1 MAAEREHQDELPQG
15 SPIEHQEAST
25 SEAISQI
32 TNLTR
37 LVEELTKKHND
48 QQSHM
53 ETITTESQI
62 LKNQLMALN
71 SQAAYSY
78 YYNPYVGYSSGASAG
93 GWRPAA
99 SYEQRGAN
107 DGTWRPATS
116 YNPQH
121 ASAGGWQHATPY
133 HQQRSRAPYSPIN
146 PMQPLF
152 ASEDTPLVDERQ
164 AQPRQTAPGTSSR
177 RQTTPIRRST
187 PELSQ
192 SSEDLF
198 QPGTNVEEMMRSIM
212 SEEMRTLEAQ
222 MQQRFTSQ
230 IHKATTSTPG
240 IDDLARGVRETP
252 LTKRITNTITPKF
265 SNISF
270 PRFDGM
276 SDPHDHLLQYKHV
289 VQSTNIP
296 TGMLDDMMC
305 KLFAQSLKG
314 AALRWFCNLP
324 AESIDS
330 FDELSFEFM
339 RSYSVHIQSGKTTKD
354 LWGVIQGPHESL
366 RAYIK
371 RFSKAISEISG
382 LDDGTA
388 REALKKGLRHRSLF
402 KNEICARYPPTI
414 QDALHRAKGFIELEE
429 ENERVERD
437 LTRTQEE
444 LSKARDKREKSFRR
458 ERPRQQRPTEKR
470 GERSSRRDR
479 KRPFSPPKYALGI
492 SPSEL
497 IAHLKRQ
504 DFVTWPKKL
513 PENPAR
519 DTSKY
524 CEFHKDHG
532 HNTVDC
538 RALRAEVAE
547 LLKKGHLREFLTEKG
562 KETYGLGGE
571 HKERRVVQQIEETP
585 SPPLVRKTIGVILG
599 GSIYSGETN
608 RTIKH
613 SQTWSN

>member
-1 MAAEREHQDELPQG
+1 MAAGHEHQDELPQG
-15 SPIEHQEAST
+15 SPINHQEAST

-53 ETITTESQI
+53 ENITAENQI

-93 GWRPAA
+93 GWRPAS

-133 HQQRSRAPYSPIN
+133 HQQH
-146 PMQPLF
+146 
-152 ASEDTPLVDERQ
+152 ERQ

-177 RQTTPIRRST
+177 RQTTPIRHST

-296 TGMLDDMMC
+296 TSMLDDMMC

-330 FDELSFEFM
+330 FDELSLEFM

-437 LTRTQEE
+437 LARTREE
-444 LSKARDKREKSFRR
+444 LSKARDEREKNFRR
-458 ERPRQQRPTEKR
+458 ERPHQQRPTEKR

-479 KRPFSPPKYALGI
+479 KRPFSPPKYAIGI

-562 KETYGLGGE
+562 RETYGLGGE
-571 HKERRVVQQIEETP
+571 HKERRVVQHIEDTP
-585 SPPLVRKTIGVILG
+585 SPPPVRKTIGVILG
-599 GSIYSGETN
+599 GSIYSGETMKQAD
-608 RTIKH
+608 RL
-613 SQTWSN
+613 

>member
-1 MAAEREHQDELPQG
+1 MAAGHEHQDELPQG

-53 ETITTESQI
+53 ETVTAENQI

-78 YYNPYVGYSSGASAG
+78 YYNPYVGYSSGASVG
-93 GWRPAA
+93 SWRPAA

-107 DGTWRPATS
+107 DATWRPATS
-116 YNPQH
+116 YNPQG
-121 ASAGGWQHATPY
+121 ASTGGWQHATPY
-133 HQQRSRAPYSPIN
+133 HQQRSRATYSPIN

-152 ASEDTPLVDERQ
+152 ASEDTPVVDKRQ
-164 AQPRQTAPGTSSR
+164 AQPRQPAPGPSSR

-198 QPGTNVEEMMRSIM
+198 QPGTNVEDMMRSIM
-212 SEEMRTLEAQ
+212 
-222 MQQRFTSQ
+222 
-230 IHKATTSTPG
+230 
-240 IDDLARGVRETP
+240 
-252 LTKRITNTITPKF
+252 
-265 SNISF
+265 
-270 PRFDGM
+270 
-276 SDPHDHLLQYKHV
+276 
-289 VQSTNIP
+289 
-296 TGMLDDMMC
+296 
-305 KLFAQSLKG
+305 
-314 AALRWFCNLP
+314 
-324 AESIDS
+324 
-330 FDELSFEFM
+330 
-339 RSYSVHIQSGKTTKD
+339 
-354 LWGVIQGPHESL
+354 
-366 RAYIK
+366 
-371 RFSKAISEISG
+371 
-382 LDDGTA
+382 
-388 REALKKGLRHRSLF
+388 
-402 KNEICARYPPTI
+402 
-414 QDALHRAKGFIELEE
+414 
-429 ENERVERD
+429 
-437 LTRTQEE
+437 TREE
-444 LSKARDKREKSFRR
+444 LSKARDEREKNFRR
-458 ERPRQQRPTEKR
+458 ERQRQQRPTEKR
-470 GERSSRRDR
+470 VERSTRRDR

-562 KETYGLGGE
+562 RETYGLGGE
-571 HKERRVVQQIEETP
+571 HKERRVVQHIEDTP
-585 SPPLVRKTIGVILG
+585 SPPPVRKTIGVILG
-599 GSIYSGETN
+599 GSIYSG
-608 RTIKH
+608 
-613 SQTWSN
+613 

>member
-1 MAAEREHQDELPQG
+1 MPRNFSNSRFKSSYHATARIPKFSDTTAGVYYVATKIKHLQFGAHRGALGHLTSETRAATMAAGHEHQDELPQG

-53 ETITTESQI
+53 ETITAENQI
-62 LKNQLMALN
+62 LKNQLMAIN

-93 GWRPAA
+93 GWLPAA
-99 SYEQRGAN
+99 SYEQRGTN

-116 YNPQH
+116 YNPQG
-121 ASAGGWQHATPY
+121 ANAGGWQHATPY
-133 HQQRSRAPYSPIN
+133 HQQRSRATYSSIN

-152 ASEDTPLVDERQ
+152 ASEDTPVVDERQ
-164 AQPRQTAPGTSSR
+164 AQPRQTAPGPSSR

-270 PRFDGM
+270 PQFDGM
-276 SDPHDHLLQYKHV
+276 DHMNRY
-289 VQSTNIP
+289 
-296 TGMLDDMMC
+296 
-305 KLFAQSLKG
+305 
-314 AALRWFCNLP
+314 ALT
-324 AESIDS
+324 
-330 FDELSFEFM
+330 LS
-339 RSYSVHIQSGKTTKD
+339 V
-354 LWGVIQGPHESL
+354 L
-366 RAYIK
+366 AK
-371 RFSKAISEISG
+371 RFRRSRG
-382 LDDGTA
+382 WMTA
-388 REALKKGLRHRSLF
+388 QRGKH
-402 KNEICARYPPTI
+402 
-414 QDALHRAKGFIELEE
+414 ALHRAKGFIELEE

-437 LTRTQEE
+437 LARTREE
-444 LSKARDKREKSFRR
+444 LSKARDEREKNF
-458 ERPRQQRPTEKR
+458 
-470 GERSSRRDR
+470 
-479 KRPFSPPKYALGI
+479 
-492 SPSEL
+492 
-497 IAHLKRQ
+497 
-504 DFVTWPKKL
+504 
-513 PENPAR
+513 
-519 DTSKY
+519 
-524 CEFHKDHG
+524 
-532 HNTVDC
+532 
-538 RALRAEVAE
+538 
-547 LLKKGHLREFLTEKG
+547 
-562 KETYGLGGE
+562 
-571 HKERRVVQQIEETP
+571 
-585 SPPLVRKTIGVILG
+585 
-599 GSIYSGETN
+599 
-608 RTIKH
+608 
-613 SQTWSN
+613 

>member
-1 MAAEREHQDELPQG
+1 MVILSTTVEPNVDDDMSYHHDNWCPRWTTEGNRPTSVMGPSSIKRGGPPFRKGSKNSLKFAVILRKRSEKSFLYLRIPIYSKYRLLTEDVARFGEPLYILFGAHRGALGHLTSETRAATMAAEHEHQDKLPQG
-15 SPIEHQEAST
+15 SPIDHQEAST

-53 ETITTESQI
+53 ENSENQI
-62 LKNQLMALN
+62 LKSQLMALN

-116 YNPQH
+116 YK
-121 ASAGGWQHATPY
+121 SSG
-133 HQQRSRAPYSPIN
+133 PIN

-152 ASEDTPLVDERQ
+152 ASEDTPVVDERQ
-164 AQPRQTAPGTSSR
+164 AQPRQTAPGPSSR

-230 IHKATTSTPG
+230 IHKATTSPPG

-296 TGMLDDMMC
+296 TDMLDDMMC

-314 AALRWFCNLP
+314 AALR
-324 AESIDS
+324 
-330 FDELSFEFM
+330 
-339 RSYSVHIQSGKTTKD
+339 
-354 LWGVIQGPHESL
+354 
-366 RAYIK
+366 
-371 RFSKAISEISG
+371 
-382 LDDGTA
+382 
-388 REALKKGLRHRSLF
+388 
-402 KNEICARYPPTI
+402 
-414 QDALHRAKGFIELEE
+414 
-429 ENERVERD
+429 
-437 LTRTQEE
+437 
-444 LSKARDKREKSFRR
+444 
-458 ERPRQQRPTEKR
+458 
-470 GERSSRRDR
+470 
-479 KRPFSPPKYALGI
+479 
-492 SPSEL
+492 
-497 IAHLKRQ
+497 
-504 DFVTWPKKL
+504 
-513 PENPAR
+513 
-519 DTSKY
+519 
-524 CEFHKDHG
+524 
-532 HNTVDC
+532 
-538 RALRAEVAE
+538 
-547 LLKKGHLREFLTEKG
+547 
-562 KETYGLGGE
+562 
-571 HKERRVVQQIEETP
+571 
-585 SPPLVRKTIGVILG
+585 
-599 GSIYSGETN
+599 
-608 RTIKH
+608 
-613 SQTWSN
+613 